1 MAVSPIH
8 LMQVKNADKAAST
21 STPDVPFNRVLSSEM
36 SQQGTIKAPI
46 RNAQKAD
53 PSQKTDPVQPKDQVE
68 FSQASSDSSPQI
80 STEML
85 AILGQF
91 QIVGKSA
98 PGTTAPTDGK
108 LADTTQSLPQ
118 LTQKSVIDN
127 LKLTDKPQLAKQ
139 IAVEPADDLATNSKT
154 TPLANARTEA
164 GFADMLKTAELTK
177 ADPRTALPNTDLNN
191 AQAALPNQL
200 LPAPVINQPT
210 AIDVS
215 HTLAGQVMDKL
226 TPRVGTPAWDQALG
240 QKITWMIGG
249 AEQSASIS
257 LNPPDLGPLQV
268 VLNVTNDQANAT
280 FIAAQPE
287 VRLAIEAAMPKL
299 REMMSDA
306 GIQLG
311 QANVSADNPN
321 RQGNPSDSNGAQ
333 SRNGTAIN
341 SVENNVNMP
350 VKMVTGQGL
359 VNTFV

>member
-8 LMQVKNADKAAST
+8 LMQVKSADKAAST
-21 STPDVPFNRVLSSEM
+21 STPDVPFNQVLSSEM
-36 SQQGTIKAPI
+36 SQQGAIKSPV
-46 RNAQKAD
+46 QKAD
-53 PSQKTDPVQPKDQVE
+53 QNQKTDPAQTRDQVD
-68 FSQASSDSSPQI
+68 SSPLASDSSPQV
-80 STEML
+80 SAEML

-91 QIVGKSA
+91 QTVGKA
-98 PGTTAPTDGK
+98 TPNTTPHVDSK
-108 LADTTQSLPQ
+108 LSGEVQTVSEPSL
-118 LTQKSVIDN
+118 KSVLDN
-127 LKLTDKPQLAKQ
+127 FKLTDKPQLAKQ
-139 IAVEPADDLATNSKT
+139 VALEPADNLVADSKA
-154 TPLANARTEA
+154 TPLANTRADA
-164 GFADMLKTAELTK
+164 GFADMLKTAELIKT
-177 ADPRTALPNTDLNN
+177 DPRIALPNTDLNN
-191 AQAALPNQL
+191 AQSPLPNQL
-200 LPAPVINQPT
+200 MAAPMITQPT
-210 AIDVS
+210 AVDLS
-215 HTLAGQVMDKL
+215 HNFAGQVMDKL

-299 REMMSDA
+299 REMMSEA

-321 RQGNPSDSNGAQ
+321 RQGASSD
-333 SRNGTAIN
+333 RNGTDRNDTTKI
-341 SVENNVNMP
+341 STENNVIMP
-350 VKMVTGQGL
+350 VNMVTGQGL